1 MKCPKCGFVSFP
13 DLAACKQCGHAFRQ
27 IPDPPPVS
35 PLEISTPLSPDSP
48 LLEETPLTQGVSE
61 SPPGPGESE
70 EKIEFST
77 AVVAPQGQWWKEE
90 VSRKVRIFRKKR
102 AARLKAMGGSPM
114 EVLPEEEEDSPVA
127 SRELVGD
134 GKVLQFRY
142 IALEE
147 AKKGEKPEGQEL
159 GDRDLSEPDP
169 GSLTLNAKLSG
180 PSSLDA
186 GEGSLGQPQGID
198 PPPGLDAELEPEI
211 EPAISGYDEAPASW
225 PSQRAPL
232 GARCSAGLI
241 DAMVLA
247 SASALFAGIFWLA
260 GGIVPRE
267 TLSWAVGGLIL
278 ALFAVAYFGGFTALR
293 HATPG
298 MIWMGLEARSI
309 DGEPPRTG
317 QALWRGLG
325 YLVSAGSLML
335 GFLWALVDDDQL
347 TWHDRIS
354 DTFISP
360 TDATDPTESSG
371 EGLIP
376 NVGDVPSRG
385 ETDTGLF

>member
-1 MKCPKCGFVSFP
+1 
-13 DLAACKQCGHAFRQ
+13 
-27 IPDPPPVS
+27 
-35 PLEISTPLSPDSP
+35 
-48 LLEETPLTQGVSE
+48 
-61 SPPGPGESE
+61 
-70 EKIEFST
+70 
-77 AVVAPQGQWWKEE
+77 
-90 VSRKVRIFRKKR
+90 
-102 AARLKAMGGSPM
+102 M

-127 SRELVGD
+127 SQELVGD

-169 GSLTLNAKLSG
+169 GSITLNAKLSG

-186 GEGSLGQPQGID
+186 EEVSLGQPQGID

-260 GGIVPRE
+260 GGIVP
-267 TLSWAVGGLIL
+267 G
-278 ALFAVAYFGGFTALR
+278 
-293 HATPG
+293 
-298 MIWMGLEARSI
+298 
-309 DGEPPRTG
+309 
-317 QALWRGLG
+317 
-325 YLVSAGSLML
+325 
-335 GFLWALVDDDQL
+335 
-347 TWHDRIS
+347 
-354 DTFISP
+354 
-360 TDATDPTESSG
+360 
-371 EGLIP
+371 
-376 NVGDVPSRG
+376 
-385 ETDTGLF
+385 

>member
-13 DLAACKQCGHAFRQ
+13 DLAACKRCGHAFRQ
-27 IPDPPPVS
+27 IPDPPLES
-35 PLEISTPLSPDSP
+35 PLEISPPLSLDSP
-48 LLEETPLTQGVSE
+48 LLEETPLTQVVSE

-90 VSRKVRIFRKKR
+90 VSRKVRIFHKKR

-127 SRELVGD
+127 SQELMGD

-186 GEGSLGQPQGID
+186 GEVSLGQPQGID

-260 GGIVPRE
+260 GGIVPRV

-293 HATPG
+293 QATPG

-317 QALWRGLG
+317 QALWRA
-325 YLVSAGSLML
+325 VWVIWSPP
-335 GFLWALVDDDQL
+335 
-347 TWHDRIS
+347 DR
-354 DTFISP
+354 
-360 TDATDPTESSG
+360 
-371 EGLIP
+371 
-376 NVGDVPSRG
+376 
-385 ETDTGLF
+385 